1 MSALKLQQENGG
13 KMDKLVLPG
22 DILPAKEAIA
32 MIPEVDLGPPIEVP
46 SIPDE
51 AKPDAIS
58 KEEKEW
64 LFSEIDRWQKIRNA
78 LILAHNYEIPDVQD
92 AAKHKGDSIHLAKV
106 GSESDADVIVE
117 AAVLFMPQILAVIN
131 SVKKLGKKILAPSL
145 NALCSLA
152 AHADPNK
159 IIDWKKDNPTGI
171 VISYVN
177 TYVEVK
183 ALSDYCC
190 GSANAAKVIE
200 YVAKLH
206 PDNPL
211 LFLPDV
217 HLGFFAAKML
227 EEIGQSTDRLFLM
240 MGACHV
246 HNEIRPGHVDSVR
259 KQYPNAAIA
268 VHPECG
274 CTSSCMRQVQTGEIP
289 LKLVGFRSTSGM
301 FKYAEEIPQK
311 EIIVATEIGNLYP
324 LSKAVPNK
332 TFIPANPD
340 AVCAYMK
347 QNTLRNLYES
357 LRDLKY
363 EITVDPELAQ
373 KAYKPIEKM
382 LAIV

>member
-1 MSALKLQQENGG
+1 MN
-13 KMDKLVLPG
+13 KLVLPG
-22 DILPAKEAIA
+22 DILRARDAIA
-32 MIPEVDLGPPIEVP
+32 AIPKVDLGPPIEVP
-46 SIPDE
+46 PIPEE
-51 AKPDAIS
+51 AKPNGITD
-58 KEEKEW
+58 EEKQW
-64 LFSEIDRWQKIRNA
+64 LTREINRYVKERNA
-78 LILAHNYEIPDVQD
+78 LVLSHNYEIPDIQD
-92 AAKHKGDSIHLAKV
+92 VAKYKGDSIFLAQK

-117 AAVLFMPQILAVIN
+117 AAVLFMPQILAVM
-131 SVKKLGKKILAPSL
+131 KKPHQIILAPSL

-159 IIDWKKDNPTGI
+159 IMDWKKDNPTGI

-177 TYVEVK
+177 TYIEVK
-183 ALSDYCC
+183 ALSNYCC

-200 YVAKLH
+200 HVAKTY
-206 PDNPL
+206 PDSPL

-217 HLGFFAAKML
+217 HLGFFAAKTL
-227 EEIGQSTDRLFLM
+227 EEMGQSIDRLWLM

-246 HNEIRPGHVDSVR
+246 HNDIRPYHVDNAR
-259 KQYPNAAIA
+259 KQHPNAAIA

-311 EIIVATEIGNLYP
+311 EIIIATEVGNIYP
-324 LSKAVPNK
+324 LSKAVPSK

-347 QNTLRNLYES
+347 QNPLRNLYES
-357 LRDLKY
+357 LRDMKY
-363 EITVDPELAQ
+363 EITVDPELAKQ
-373 KAYKPIEKM
+373 ARVPIERM
-382 LAIV
+382 LRIV

>member
-1 MSALKLQQENGG
+1 MT
-13 KMDKLVLPG
+13 D
-22 DILPAKEAIA
+22 
-32 MIPEVDLGPPIEVP
+32 
-46 SIPDE
+46 
-51 AKPDAIS
+51 
-58 KEEKEW
+58 EEKQW
-64 LFSEIDRWQKIRNA
+64 LTREINRYVKERNA
-78 LILAHNYEIPDVQD
+78 LVLSHNYEIPDIQD
-92 AAKHKGDSIHLAKV
+92 VAKYKGDSIFLAQK

-117 AAVLFMPQILAVIN
+117 AAVLFMPQILAVM
-131 SVKKLGKKILAPSL
+131 KKPHQIILAPSL

-159 IIDWKKDNPTGI
+159 IMDWKKDNPTGI

-177 TYVEVK
+177 TYIEVK
-183 ALSDYCC
+183 ALSNYCC

-200 YVAKLH
+200 HVAKTY
-206 PDNPL
+206 PDSPL

-217 HLGFFAAKML
+217 HLGFFAAKTL
-227 EEIGQSTDRLFLM
+227 EEMGQSIDRLWLM

-246 HNEIRPGHVDSVR
+246 HNDIRPYHVDNAR
-259 KQYPNAAIA
+259 KQHPNAAIA

-311 EIIVATEIGNLYP
+311 EIIIATEVGNIYP
-324 LSKAVPNK
+324 LSKAVPSK

-357 LRDLKY
+357 LRDMKY
-363 EITVDPELAQ
+363 EITVDPELAKQ
-373 KAYKPIEKM
+373 ARVPIERM
-382 LAIV
+382 LRIV

>member
-1 MSALKLQQENGG
+1 MN
-13 KMDKLVLPG
+13 KLVLPG
-22 DILPAKEAIA
+22 DILPAKEAIE

-46 SIPDE
+46 LIPDE
-51 AKPDAIS
+51 AKPNALSAEETRWLNERI
-58 KEEKEW
+58 EEKKRE
-64 LFSEIDRWQKIRNA
+64 LNA
-78 LILAHNYEIPDVQD
+78 LVLSHNYEIPDVQNRAD
-92 AAKHKGDSIHLAKV
+92 FVGDSVYLAKM

-117 AAVLFMPQILAVIN
+117 AAVLFMPQILAVM
-131 SVKKLGKKILAPSL
+131 KKPHQIILAPSL

-159 IIDWKKDNPTGI
+159 ITAWKEAHTDGI

-177 TYVEVK
+177 TYIEVK

-200 YVAKLH
+200 YAAKVH
-206 PDNPL
+206 PSVPL

-217 HLGFFAAKML
+217 HLGYFAAKLL
-227 EEIGQSTDRLFLM
+227 EEMGQPIDRLWLM

-246 HNEIRPGHVDSVR
+246 HNEIRPGHVDRAR
-259 KQYPNAAIA
+259 KEHPNAAVT

-289 LKLVGFRSTSGM
+289 LKMIGFRSTSGM
-301 FKYAEEIPQK
+301 FKYAQEIPQK
-311 EIIVATEIGNLYP
+311 EIIVATEVGNLYP
-324 LSKAVPNK
+324 LSKAVPDK
-332 TFIPANPD
+332 TFIPANPE

-363 EITVDPELAQ
+363 EITVDPELAR
-373 KAYKPIEKM
+373 KARIPIERM
-382 LAIV
+382 LAIQ

>member
-1 MSALKLQQENGG
+1 
-13 KMDKLVLPG
+13 MDRLVLPG
-22 DILPAKEAIA
+22 DILPAKEAIE
-32 MIPEVDLGPPIEVP
+32 MIPRVDLGPPIEVP
-46 SIPDE
+46 PIPPE
-51 AKPDAIS
+51 NLPHEIS
-58 KEEKEW
+58 KEERGRND
-64 LFSEIDRWQKIRNA
+64 FYRSEIRRYKKIRNA
-78 LILAHNYEIPDVQD
+78 LVLSHNYETPDIQD
-92 AAKHKGDSIHLAKV
+92 NADFVGDSIYLAKI

-117 AAVLFMPQILAVIN
+117 ASVLFMPQILEILR
-131 SVKKLGKKILAPSL
+131 KRQGQKILAPSL
-145 NALCSLA
+145 KALCSLA

-159 IIDWKKDNPTGI
+159 ILAWKRANPTGVI
-171 VISYVN
+171 ISYVN

-200 YVAKLH
+200 HVAKAY
-206 PDNPL
+206 PNNPL

-227 EEIGQSTDRLFLM
+227 EEMGQSIDRLWLM

-246 HNEIRPGHVDSVR
+246 HDEIRPGHIETARR
-259 KQYPNAAIA
+259 KYPNAAIT

-289 LKLVGFRSTSGM
+289 LKMVGFRSTSGM

-332 TFIPANPD
+332 TFIPANPE
-340 AVCAYMK
+340 AICAFMK

-357 LRDLKY
+357 LRDMKY
-363 EITVDPELAQ
+363 EITVDPELA
-373 KAYKPIEKM
+373 KRARIPIKRM
-382 LAIV
+382 LAIQ